1 MTRVGFC
8 GLGVMG
14 YPMAGHLASAGHSV
28 SVYNRTSSRA
38 DAWVAEHFGTA
49 FVTPREV
56 AANSDIVMLCVG
68 NDADVVRRD
77 ATGFQCADGCACII
91 VVVEKS
97 GNGFHGND
105 LSLRFRKIIW
115 RRRCPGNPWPP
126 AWTCHPS
133 SPWPARRPGRQA

>member
-38 DAWVAEHFGTA
+38 DAWVDEHSGTA

-68 NDADVVRRD
+68 NDADVRAVC
-77 ATGFQCADGCACII
+77 TKCL
-91 VVVEKS
+91 KS
-97 GNGFHGND
+97 
-105 LSLRFRKIIW
+105 
-115 RRRCPGNPWPP
+115 
-126 AWTCHPS
+126 
-133 SPWPARRPGRQA
+133 